1 MLGLMKLIQY
11 EKLSAWWEILIGNFE
26 KKWQRYFSRAREN
39 LENGNIFYI

>member
-26 KKWQRYFSRAREN
+26 KKMAKVFFQ
-39 LENGNIFYI
+39 GP